1 MTVPVSEE
9 ALFKRLRRFLL
20 AEGKYLHAASGKKRK
35 RWGLGRYY
43 LFGGKGAVDKDI
55 DIQKLARD
63 LKLLKPWESLS
74 E

>member
-1 MTVPVSEE
+1 
-9 ALFKRLRRFLL
+9 LL
-20 AEGKYLHAASGKKRK
+20 
-35 RWGLGRYY
+35 
-43 LFGGKGAVDKDI
+43 GGKGAVDKDI